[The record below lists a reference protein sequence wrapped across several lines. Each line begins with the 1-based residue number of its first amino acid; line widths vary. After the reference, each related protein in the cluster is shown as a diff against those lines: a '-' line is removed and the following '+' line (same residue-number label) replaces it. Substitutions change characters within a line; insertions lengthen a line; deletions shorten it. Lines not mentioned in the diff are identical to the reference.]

1 MSFPHPVAAVQ
12 PGVRIKKI
20 AAMNE
25 CCLKNSQY
33 ISIYYYDLS
42 CDLVSFSAAIG
53 RLTITDI
60 SD

>member
-12 PGVRIKKI
+12 SGVRIKKI

-25 CCLKNSQY
+25 CCLENSQY
-33 ISIYYYDLS
+33 ISMYYYELP